1 MPNDVPSTKLPRSGH
16 APKLDPDEPVLK
28 KTSTDLNNGW
38 LGRHGQL
45 HLTNERVL
53 FIPTP
58 LDHLLGAKRREIPLD
73 DIRAVERWPL
83 SPGEVPRGAKRPRL
97 FIDTAD
103 ARYIFLPSDLDGWF
117 DLLQLVFYKRSKE
130 DPGSGRPEFRRT
142 GIENGLLLTVAS
154 LESD

>member
-1 MPNDVPSTKLPRSGH
+1 MANDAPSTKLPRNGH
-16 APKLDPDEPVLK
+16 APKLAPDEPVLK
-28 KTSTDLNNGW
+28 KTNTDLNNGW

-58 LDHLLGAKRREIPLD
+58 LDHVLGAKRREILLD

-97 FIDTAD
+97 YIDTATT
-103 ARYIFLPSDLDGWF
+103 RYIFLPSDLDGWF
-117 DLLQLVFYKRSKE
+117 DLIQLVFYKRSKE

-142 GIENGLLLTVAS
+142 GVENGLLLTVAS

>member
-1 MPNDVPSTKLPRSGH
+1 MPNDVPSTKLPRNGH
-16 APKLDPDEPVLK
+16 APKLGPDEPVLK

-45 HLTNERVL
+45 HLTNERIL
-53 FIPTP
+53 FVPTP
-58 LDHLLGAKRREIPLD
+58 LDHVLGAKRREIPLD

-97 FIDTAD
+97 YIDTA
-103 ARYIFLPSDLDGWF
+103 ATRYIFLPSDLDGWF
-117 DLLQLVFYKRSKE
+117 DLIQLVFYKRSKE
-130 DPGSGRPEFRRT
+130 DPGSGRPEFRRA
-142 GIENGLLLTVAS
+142 GVENGLLLTVAS

>member
-1 MPNDVPSTKLPRSGH
+1 MANDAPSTKLPRNGH
-16 APKLDPDEPVLK
+16 APKLGPDETVLK
-28 KTSTDLNNGW
+28 RTNTDLNNGW

-45 HLTNERVL
+45 NLTESRIL
-53 FIPTP
+53 FVPTP

-83 SPGEVPRGAKRPRL
+83 SPGDVPRGAKRPRL
-97 FIDTAD
+97 FIDTATT
-103 ARYIFLPSDLDGWF
+103 RYILLPSDLDGWF
-117 DLLQLVFYKRSKE
+117 DLIQLMFYKRSKE

-142 GIENGLLLTVAS
+142 GVENGLILTVSS

>member
-1 MPNDVPSTKLPRSGH
+1 MANDAPSTKLPRNGH
-16 APKLDPDEPVLK
+16 APKLGPDEPVLK

-45 HLTNERVL
+45 HLTNERIL
-53 FIPTP
+53 FVPTP

-97 FIDTAD
+97 YIDTAST
-103 ARYIFLPSDLDGWF
+103 RYIFLPSDLDGWF
-117 DLLQLVFYKRSKE
+117 DLIQLVFYKRSKE

-142 GIENGLLLTVAS
+142 GVENGLLLTVAS
-154 LESD
+154 LDSD

>member
-1 MPNDVPSTKLPRSGH
+1 MANDAPSTKLPRNGH
-16 APKLDPDEPVLK
+16 APKLGPDEPVLK

-45 HLTNERVL
+45 HLTNERIL

-58 LDHLLGAKRREIPLD
+58 LDHVLGAKRREIPLD

-97 FIDTAD
+97 YIDTATT
-103 ARYIFLPSDLDGWF
+103 RYIFLPSDLDGWF
-117 DLLQLVFYKRSKE
+117 DLIQLVFYKRSKE

-142 GIENGLLLTVAS
+142 GVENGLLLTVAS

>member
-1 MPNDVPSTKLPRSGH
+1 MANDAPSTKLPRNGH
-16 APKLDPDEPVLK
+16 APKLGPDEPVLK

-58 LDHLLGAKRREIPLD
+58 LDHVLGAKRREIPLD

-97 FIDTAD
+97 YIDTATT
-103 ARYIFLPSDLDGWF
+103 RYIFLPSDLDGWF
-117 DLLQLVFYKRSKE
+117 DLIQLVFYKRSKE

-142 GIENGLLLTVAS
+142 GVENGLLLTVAS

>member
-103 ARYIFLPSDLDGWF
+103 TRYIFLPSDLDGWF

>member
-1 MPNDVPSTKLPRSGH
+1 MPKSEPSSRLPRKGH
-16 APKLDPDEPVLK
+16 AEKIRPGEVILK
-28 KTSTDLNNGW
+28 KTGSDLNNGW

-45 HLTNERVL
+45 HLTDDRLL
-53 FIPTP
+53 FVPTP
-58 LDHLLGAKRREIPLD
+58 LDHMMGAKRREILLD

-83 SPGEVPRGAKRPRL
+83 SPGDIPRGARRPRL
-97 FIDTAD
+97 FVDTD
-103 ARYIFLPSDLDGWF
+103 TTRYIFLPSDLDGWF

-142 GIENGLLLTVAS
+142 GVENGLLATVAA